1 MEKVVKKTFGY
12 FNPKENEDYTH
23 VIFTE
28 SEYNKKEQ
36 KIRDLEENIRKLERE
51 YKARNED
58 YKRSADAKIAEI
70 RAQAERR
77 VNEAQNEMNT
87 HKNRAD
93 SFENM
98 NRNLIRV
105 ATERA
110 NAKRGL
116 TKKQHSGYLF
126 LNAEDWIYSC
136 ECQHPTKTSRTVVI
150 KLPCFKVRLQSPY
163 DTAIEIAAARD
174 MIYNDIIKQLGG
186 KMGINTTYE
195 DEFISYDENEVRKIW
210 DGEETFMFR
219 LFCKANFLKNLW
231 EFKFFSR
238 DMPIIPNDMI
248 VKPIPRPSAKV
259 EQ

>member
-1 MEKVVKKTFGY
+1 MEKVVKKSFGY
-12 FNPKENEDYTH
+12 FKPKENEDYTH

-28 SEYNKKEQ
+28 DEYNTKEQ

-58 YKRSADAKIAEI
+58 YKRSADAKIVEI
-70 RAQAERR
+70 RAQADQR
-77 VNEAQNEMNT
+77 VNEAQDEMNI
-87 HKNRAD
+87 HKDRAD

-110 NAKRGL
+110 NVKRGL
-116 TKKQHSGYLF
+116 KPKKQHSGYLF

-136 ECQHPTKTSRTVVI
+136 ECQHSTKSSRTVVI

-163 DTAIEIAAARD
+163 DIAIEIDAARD
-174 MIYNDIIKQLGG
+174 MIYNDIIKRLGG
-186 KMGINTTYE
+186 KMGISTTYE
-195 DEFISYDENEVRKIW
+195 NDFISYDENEVRKIW

-219 LFCKANFLKNLW
+219 LFCKANFQKGLW
-231 EFKFFSR
+231 ELDFFSR
-238 DMPIIPNDMI
+238 DMPIIPKDMI
-248 VKPIPRPSAKV
+248 AEI
-259 EQ
+259 